1 VKAGK
6 GRAPRNRRADETPS
20 GAVRLAFALGVIAFA
35 FALQFVSADLA
46 SLDGYFHIR
55 YASLLREAGWR
66 GFPPT
71 FPWLP
76 LTILSADRYF
86 DHHMLFH
93 VWLEPFAGGNL
104 VLGAKVAAAVGA
116 AAAFLAPYLLLRAQ
130 RVRRAEGWIVAMLA
144 AAPAFLFRMEM
155 PRAQSWAVVF
165 LIVALAFA
173 FAERD
178 RWLLPLGWL
187 FAWTYDGFPA
197 LLLLAAGAALART
210 LLTQTIDWRPL
221 GFAVAGVLLGLII
234 NPYFPSSF
242 PFVAHHFAGKLDGA
256 DIPVGVEWDPLPIAD
271 WIGWGGL
278 VALLIAVG
286 AILYRFRAGLDGKR
300 LTAVLAAL
308 GFLVLAWRWSR
319 FLEYFVPMATIA
331 LALCLHERVDTA
343 MRGFGPRAQR
353 AVVTVLFVWLAVTS
367 VIAAIQIRD
376 RPPAERHAAASR
388 WIAANSAGNEL
399 VFNANWDD
407 FPLLFFHNPHN
418 SYAIGLDPSYLS
430 RRNPDLYELW
440 RRLRAGEEAE
450 PGRRLGEGFGARLAI
465 TDRRPLAFIEAMDRD
480 PLVERAYEDEGSIVY
495 RVRSTAPLPTP

>member
-1 VKAGK
+1 MKAGR
-6 GRAPRNRRADETPS
+6 GRAPRNRRADETP
-20 GAVRLAFALGVIAFA
+20 GAVRLAFVLGAIAFA

-55 YASLLREAGWR
+55 YASVLREAGWR
-66 GFPPT
+66 GFPPA

-104 VLGAKVAAAVGA
+104 VLGAKIASAAGA
-116 AAAFLAPYLLLRAQ
+116 AAAFLAPYLLLRSQ

-165 LIVALAFA
+165 LVIALALA

-197 LLLLAAGAALART
+197 LLLVAAAAALART
-210 LLTQTIDWRPL
+210 ILTRTLVWQPL
-221 GFAVAGVLLGLII
+221 GLATAGVLLGLII
-234 NPYFPSSF
+234 NPYFPSSIR
-242 PFVAHHFAGKLDGA
+242 FVFHHFAGKLSGP
-256 DIPVGVEWDPLPIAD
+256 DIPVGVEWDPLLIAD

-278 VALLIAVG
+278 IALLIAAG
-286 AILYRFRAGLDGKR
+286 ALLYRFRAALDRKR
-300 LTAVLAAL
+300 LTAVIAAL
-308 GFLVLAWRWSR
+308 AFLVLSWRWSR
-319 FLEYFVPMATIA
+319 FLEYLVPMAAVA
-331 LALCLHERVDTA
+331 LALCLHERLDTA
-343 MRGFGPRAQR
+343 LRGLGLRAHR
-353 AVVTVLFVWLAVTS
+353 AVVTGLFVWLAVTS
-367 VIAAIQIRD
+367 VIAAMQIRD
-376 RPPAERHAAASR
+376 RPPAERHQGASR
-388 WIAANSAGNEL
+388 WIAANSADGEM

-407 FPLLFFHNPHN
+407 FPLLFFHNPRN
-418 SYAIGLDPSYLS
+418 AYAIGLDPSYLD
-430 RRNPDLYELW
+430 RRNPELYELW

-450 PGRRLGEGFGARLAI
+450 PAKRLGEGFGAHLAV

-480 PLVERAYEDEGSIVY
+480 PLVERAYEDENSIVY
-495 RVRSTAPLPTP
+495 RVRPAADTPSP